1 MRTSVQV
8 ATQGLLVCHR
18 DIGKREDPGDEV
30 WPLPRKK
37 RSYPLSQ
44 STFRI
49 SLSTTRSSI
58 SKRTI
63 KAKHTHTRT
72 HTHTHTHTHPQK
84 KKQHGVRISKC
95 TKGKK
100 EEENCMVTFTA
111 LFNSTL
117 TFRNLVLGLSVIQF
131 TYHEKGIDNNT
142 SRLVSRTKIKY
153 QDIWCHRSLTNAKY
167 SVM

>member
-8 ATQGLLVCHR
+8 ATQGLPVCHR
-18 DIGKREDPGDEV
+18 HIGKREDPGDEV

-49 SLSTTRSSI
+49 SFSTRSPI

-63 KAKHTHTRT
+63 KAKHTHTHP
-72 HTHTHTHTHPQK
+72 HTAKK

-100 EEENCMVTFTA
+100 EEEKCMVTFTA

-117 TFRNLVLGLSVIQF
+117 TFRNLLLGLSVIQF

-153 QDIWCHRSLTNAKY
+153 PDIWCHRSLTNAKY

>member
-8 ATQGLLVCHR
+8 ATQGLPVCHR
-18 DIGKREDPGDEV
+18 HIGKREDPEDEV

-49 SLSTTRSSI
+49 SLSTRSPI

-63 KAKHTHTRT
+63 KAKHTHTHP
-72 HTHTHTHTHPQK
+72 HTAK

-100 EEENCMVTFTA
+100 EEEKCMVTFTA

-117 TFRNLVLGLSVIQF
+117 TFRNLLLGLSVIQF

-153 QDIWCHRSLTNAKY
+153 PDIWCHRSLTNAKY

>member
-49 SLSTTRSSI
+49 SLSTRSSI

-63 KAKHTHTRT
+63 KAKHTHTHTRT
-72 HTHTHTHTHPQK
+72 PKK

-100 EEENCMVTFTA
+100 EEEKCMVTFTA

-117 TFRNLVLGLSVIQF
+117 TFRNLLLGLSVIQF

>member
-63 KAKHTHTRT
+63 KAKHTHTHA
-72 HTHTHTHTHPQK
+72 HTHTHTHTPQK
-84 KKQHGVRISKC
+84 KTARSSNIKMYQRQKRRRKLYGYLYS
-95 TKGKK
+95 
-100 EEENCMVTFTA
+100 TF
-111 LFNSTL
+111 
-117 TFRNLVLGLSVIQF
+117 
-131 TYHEKGIDNNT
+131 
-142 SRLVSRTKIKY
+142 
-153 QDIWCHRSLTNAKY
+153 
-167 SVM
+167 

>member
-18 DIGKREDPGDEV
+18 HIGKREDPGDEV

-49 SLSTTRSSI
+49 SLSTRSSI
-58 SKRTI
+58 SKRPI
-63 KAKHTHTRT
+63 KAK
-72 HTHTHTHTHPQK
+72 HTHTHTHTHP

-100 EEENCMVTFTA
+100 EEEKSMVTFTA

-117 TFRNLVLGLSVIQF
+117 TFRNLLLGLSVIQF

-153 QDIWCHRSLTNAKY
+153 PDIWCHRSLTNAKY

>member
-8 ATQGLLVCHR
+8 ATQGLPVCHR
-18 DIGKREDPGDEV
+18 HIGKREDPGDEV

-49 SLSTTRSSI
+49 SLSTRSSI

-63 KAKHTHTRT
+63 KAKHTHT
-72 HTHTHTHTHPQK
+72 HTHTQPK

-100 EEENCMVTFTA
+100 EEEKCMVTFTA

-117 TFRNLVLGLSVIQF
+117 TFRNLLLGLSVIQF

-153 QDIWCHRSLTNAKY
+153 PDIWCHRSLTNAKY